1 MFFTKRFFFFLF
13 FFFSFFLLKKEKVF
27 AMSTVVGTW
36 KEGGNLTLSE
46 HVACIAAKHVGR
58 YEDMIKELVVF
69 FGGDTKKVEI
79 LKSCQERM
87 RDVSNRFKEDRR
99 APRSGTNVPQLLNL
113 AQELREKKKQFLI
126 ATQGEAQVEVTVGA
140 VVRAGAAVQYL
151 TPVKN
156 LKTQRVKAPQ
166 SWRKKMLEKLLAP
179 IFSTDDLT
187 QEELEEATLHRE
199 RLKEQAEAA
208 RSEAWNDSSVEK
220 ENFRMAALWEVAFRA
235 LLAENIKKYDVYKDH
250 SGKGDIRWNINV
262 KTLTEEQ
269 NEVFVMTEA
278 ALAAN
283 IMQIKGSSGVPHLT
297 ESLEAERIRYEWFV
311 KMYLPEDKAEKA
323 VLKLEQSLGQLVRN
337 AIVSGN
343 DIGMKLVVPL
353 AEESAEVKGGK
364 GSLFSFF
371 RSTFS
376 RLRVGEIKSQKP
388 TKSPLQVNHL
398 GEEAPSDEELTKE
411 MPEDVKEA
419 YDVLMQ
425 RPISKHPQGTPV
437 SETHRQK
444 ESTTVESLWQLK
456 DKVDKVTGWAQ
467 KNKKLKKRK
476 KEDSSSEE
484 ESKSDKNKKSKTKS
498 KPAVDEVHKLEQRL
512 VALESKAK
520 GPPRPCY
527 SFRDNG
533 KCARGDTCKFSH
545 ERKPSPTQSQPK
557 TPAKRDGYVELPDNI
572 CDNVRRGACKAQN
585 CAANH
590 GTFNKNSKVK
600 CHHDERKQLCF
611 NRFRK
616 PEGCRYFHED
626 VTTEKNE

>member
-1 MFFTKRFFFFLF
+1 
-13 FFFSFFLLKKEKVF
+13 
-27 AMSTVVGTW
+27 MSTVVGTW
-36 KEGGNLTLSE
+36 KEGGNLTLTE
-46 HVACIAAKHVGR
+46 HVACIASKHVGR
-58 YEDMIKELVVF
+58 YDDVIKELVVF
-69 FGGDTKKVEI
+69 FAGDTKKVEI

-99 APRSGTNVPQLLNL
+99 APRSGTNVPPLITL

-126 ATQGEAQVEVTVGA
+126 ATKDEEKVAVTVGS
-140 VVRAGAAVQYL
+140 VLRSGADIQYL

-156 LKTQRVKAPQ
+156 LKTQRVLVPQ
-166 SWRKKMLEKLLAP
+166 AWRKKVLEKLLTP
-179 IFSTDDLT
+179 IFCTDDLT

-199 RLKEQAEAA
+199 RLKEQAEEL
-208 RSEAWNDSSVEK
+208 RSEAWNNSSVEK
-220 ENFRMAALWEVAFRA
+220 ENSQMAVLWGVAFRA
-235 LLAENIKKYDVYKDH
+235 LLAENMKMYHVYKDH

-262 KTLTEEQ
+262 KTLTDSE

-283 IMQIKGSSGVPHLT
+283 IMQIRASSGVPQLT
-297 ESLEAERIRYEWFV
+297 ESLEAERIKYEWFV
-311 KMYLPEDKAEKA
+311 KMFLPEEKAEKA

-337 AIVSGN
+337 AIVSGS

-376 RLRVGEIKSQKP
+376 RLRVGEVKPQKP
-388 TKSPLQVNHL
+388 TKSPLHVNHL
-398 GEEAPSDEELTKE
+398 DEKAPSDEELVKE

-419 YDVLMQ
+419 YEILMQ
-425 RPISKHPQGTPV
+425 RPISKHPQGVPV

-476 KEDSSSEE
+476 IKDDSSSEE
-484 ESKSDKNKKSKTKS
+484 ESKSDKNKKAKSKG
-498 KPAVDEVHKLEQRL
+498 KPAVEEVHKLEQRL
-512 VALESKAK
+512 NALESKMKGGPAK
-520 GPPRPCY
+520 RPCY

-545 ERKPSPTQSQPK
+545 EGKPSTQTQPK
-557 TPAKRDGYVELPDNI
+557 TPVKRDGYVELPDNI

-626 VTTEKNE
+626 ATTEKNE

>member
-1 MFFTKRFFFFLF
+1 
-13 FFFSFFLLKKEKVF
+13 
-27 AMSTVVGTW
+27 MSTVVGTW
-36 KEGGNLTLSE
+36 KEGGNLTLTE
-46 HVACIAAKHVGR
+46 HVACIASKHVGR
-58 YEDMIKELVVF
+58 YDDMIKELVVF
-69 FGGDTKKVEI
+69 FAGDTKKVEI

-99 APRSGTNVPQLLNL
+99 APRSGTNVPPLITL

-126 ATQGEAQVEVTVGA
+126 ATKDEEKVEVTVGS
-140 VVRAGAAVQYL
+140 VLRSGADIQYL

-156 LKTQRVKAPQ
+156 LKTQRVLVPQ
-166 SWRKKMLEKLLAP
+166 AWRKKVLEKLLTP
-179 IFSTDDLT
+179 IFCTDDLT

-199 RLKEQAEAA
+199 RLKEQAEEL
-208 RSEAWNDSSVEK
+208 RSEAWNNSSVEK
-220 ENFRMAALWEVAFRA
+220 ENSQMAVLWGVAFRA
-235 LLAENIKKYDVYKDH
+235 LLAENMKMYHVYKDH

-262 KTLTEEQ
+262 KTLTDSE

-283 IMQIKGSSGVPHLT
+283 IMQIRASSGVPQLT
-297 ESLEAERIRYEWFV
+297 ESLEAERIKYEWFV
-311 KMYLPEDKAEKA
+311 KMFLPEEKAEKA

-337 AIVSGN
+337 AIVSGS

-376 RLRVGEIKSQKP
+376 RLRVGEVKPQKP

-398 GEEAPSDEELTKE
+398 DEKTPSDEEL
-411 MPEDVKEA
+411 
-419 YDVLMQ
+419 
-425 RPISKHPQGTPV
+425 
-437 SETHRQK
+437 
-444 ESTTVESLWQLK
+444 VESLWQLK

-476 KEDSSSEE
+476 IKDDSSSEE
-484 ESKSDKNKKSKTKS
+484 ESKSDKNKKAKSKG
-498 KPAVDEVHKLEQRL
+498 KPAVEEVHKLEQRL
-512 VALESKAK
+512 NALESKMKGGPAK
-520 GPPRPCY
+520 RPCY

-545 ERKPSPTQSQPK
+545 EGKPSTQTQPK
-557 TPAKRDGYVELPDNI
+557 TPVKRDGYVELPDNI

-626 VTTEKNE
+626 ATTEKNE